1 MSSFTWTGSTGDGNH
16 DTAGNWLGGAAPS
29 GVGPHDITF
38 DRGNYSITSNIA
50 GVTYSIGT
58 LTITP
63 GFGGNIGSTAAAY
76 STTGNIAK
84 ILCAGR
90 GQFYKIGSTGNVGT
104 SITNRC
110 QINLS
115 SGTQFVMSS
124 GTWQFVFMEGGTLL
138 AEAAA
143 VVTTQCMLSGVR
155 ALLQTNGTAV
165 TLLEVDNTSD
175 VTTYRSATTANVN
188 AGSTLRTVGS
198 AALATS
204 TFTGATFNIANTS
217 ATTHTTC
224 NLKGGSK
231 ISLANCSADP
241 TLTSLYEWANTSVD
255 SQGSAVTFTITNRY
269 ALYFGPVGSIGDVPA

>member
-1 MSSFTWTGSTGDGNH
+1 MSDFTWTGSTGDGNH

-29 GVGPHDITF
+29 STGPHNITF
-38 DRGNYSITSNIA
+38 DRGNYSMTSNIA
-50 GVTYSIGT
+50 GVSYSIGT

-63 GFGGNIGSTAAAY
+63 GFGGSIGSTSAAY

-90 GQFYKIGSTGNVGT
+90 GQFYKIGSTANVGT

-115 SGTQFVMSS
+115 AGTQFVMSS
-124 GTWQFVFMEGGTLL
+124 GTWQYFFQEGGTLQ

-143 VVTTQCMLSGVR
+143 VVSTQCMLSGVR

-165 TLLEVDNTSD
+165 TLLEADNASD
-175 VTTYRSATTANVN
+175 VTTYRTVTTCNAN
-188 AGSTLRTVGS
+188 AGSTVRTVGS
-198 AALATS
+198 AVLTTS
-204 TFTGATFNIANTS
+204 TFTGSTFNIANTS
-217 ATTHTTC
+217 AATHTTC

-231 ISLANCSADP
+231 ISLANCAADP
-241 TLTSLYEWANTSVD
+241 TVTTLYQWSDTSVD
-255 SQGSAVTFTITNRY
+255 TAGSGVTFTITTPY
-269 ALYFGPVGSIGDVPA
+269 YLFFGTASGGGDIPA

>member
-1 MSSFTWTGSTGDGNH
+1 MSDFTWTGSTGDGNH

-29 GVGPHDITF
+29 STGPHNITF
-38 DRGNYSITSNIA
+38 DRGNYSMTSNIA
-50 GVTYSIGT
+50 GVSYSIGT

-63 GFGGNIGSTAAAY
+63 GFGGSIGSTSAAY

-90 GQFYKIGSTGNVGT
+90 GQFYKIGSTANVGT

-115 SGTQFVMSS
+115 AGTQFVMSS
-124 GTWQFVFMEGGTLL
+124 GTWQYFFQEGGTLQ

-143 VVTTQCMLSGVR
+143 VVSTQCMLSGVR
-155 ALLQTNGTAV
+155 ALFQTNATAI
-165 TLLEVDNTSD
+165 TLLEADNTSD
-175 VTTYRSATTANVN
+175 VTTYRGVTTANVN
-188 AGSTLRTVGS
+188 AQSVLRASGS
-198 AALATS
+198 AAVATS
-204 TFTGATFNIANTS
+204 TITGGTFNISNSS

-224 NLKGGSK
+224 NLRGGSK

-241 TLTSLYEWANTSVD
+241 TLTSLYQWSGTTVD
-255 SQGSAVTFTITNRY
+255 SAGSGVTFTITNNY
-269 ALYFGPVGSIGDVPA
+269 SLYFGPVGSLPDV